1 MTGIAGVIAALGA
14 ELFPPS
20 LQALKKK
27 MHATAVIKNAGAT
40 KILANFIEGG
50 RYHKQIGR
58 RGAATPD
65 PPTFLPLI

>member
-50 RYHKQIGR
+50 RYQSR
-58 RGAATPD
+58 
-65 PPTFLPLI
+65 